1 MSIILFIIIIAVL
14 VFVHELGHFLVAKKS
29 GIRVDEFAVG
39 FPPKIF
45 SWIRGETKYSI
56 NLIPFGGFVK
66 IFGENPDE
74 ESMAGPDK
82 TRSFVNK
89 PKHIQAAVLVA
100 GILFNII
107 FAWVLFSASYVIGV
121 ASVASDEQNTKELP
135 LPLVVTEVLKSSPAE
150 ISGLKNGDT
159 IKKIT
164 IGVDTRGAFINGK
177 TLEIKK
183 PINPERV
190 RDFVQASGGKELQVT
205 ILRNKDEK
213 VLTMSPQKG
222 LTGDSYAVGIQLAL
236 ISINKL
242 PIHKAIW
249 KGGET
254 TINVIKETAV
264 GLYELLSRILTRK
277 ADLTQVAGPVGIVS
291 LVGQASQFGFGY
303 LLSFTAL
310 ISVNL
315 AIINLVP
322 FPALD
327 GGRLLFVAIEAATR
341 RKIAPKVANFLNII
355 GFALLILF
363 MITVTIS
370 DIGRLFGK

>member
-1 MSIILFIIIIAVL
+1 
-14 VFVHELGHFLVAKKS
+14 
-29 GIRVDEFAVG
+29 
-39 FPPKIF
+39 
-45 SWIRGETKYSI
+45 
-56 NLIPFGGFVK
+56 
-66 IFGENPDE
+66 
-74 ESMAGPDK
+74 
-82 TRSFVNK
+82 
-89 PKHIQAAVLVA
+89 
-100 GILFNII
+100 
-107 FAWVLFSASYVIGV
+107 
-121 ASVASDEQNTKELP
+121 
-135 LPLVVTEVLKSSPAE
+135 
-150 ISGLKNGDT
+150 
-159 IKKIT
+159 
-164 IGVDTRGAFINGK
+164 
-177 TLEIKK
+177 
-183 PINPERV
+183 
-190 RDFVQASGGKELQVT
+190 
-205 ILRNKDEK
+205 
-213 VLTMSPQKG
+213 
-222 LTGDSYAVGIQLAL
+222 
-236 ISINKL
+236 L